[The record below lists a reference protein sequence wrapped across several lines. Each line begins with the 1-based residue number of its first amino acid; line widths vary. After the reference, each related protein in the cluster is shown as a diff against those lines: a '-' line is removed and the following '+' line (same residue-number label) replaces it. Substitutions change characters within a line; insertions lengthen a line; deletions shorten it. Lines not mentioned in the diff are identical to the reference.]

1 MLRRRHRRYVLSAL
15 LAGALVV
22 ALAPAAQAHGERA
35 QEAFL
40 RMRTVSWVDVTFS
53 SDRIRQGETFT
64 VSGTAKILDAWPTN
78 LAKGNPNTAFLGLIA
93 PGPVVVLKE
102 RTINGV
108 SVPTRIDAKKGD
120 IYEFSMTVAGRR
132 AGRWH
137 IHPALSVKGAG
148 TLLGPGQWVTVEKN
162 PDGFRNDV
170 TLVESGGGPG
180 GTINL
185 ENYQLP
191 FTWIWLVITFII
203 GMAWMIYWTVPKR
216 TVTNLAVT
224 SQIPLNTD
232 GMDYG
237 LITKKDHR
245 NTNWF
250 ALGTAL
256 LLAIGWIYQAVA
268 FPTKMPQQIFQF
280 APPQAAVA
288 ADSSLGVAG
297 LAEARYDSGSKTL
310 TMDVDVTNKGTTPL
324 QLQQFTTSTLKFA
337 PGAQPNENGGSLNA
351 TPAASVAPGATTK
364 LSLAMQSPAWE
375 VEKLIPVNESSQM
388 ITGLLVFQSGDGKKV
403 LTEVEAN
410 LQPVLR

>member
-40 RMRTVSWVDVTFS
+40 RMRTVSWVDVNFS
-53 SDRIRQGETFT
+53 SDRVRQGETFT
-64 VSGTAKILDAWPTN
+64 VTGTAKILEAWPTN

-93 PGPVVVLKE
+93 PGPVVMLKE

-132 AGRWH
+132 PGRWH

-170 TLVESGGGPG
+170 TLVEAGGGTG
-180 GTINL
+180 GTVNL

-203 GMAWMIYWTVPKR
+203 GLAWMIYWTVPKR

-245 NTNWF
+245 NMNWF

-256 LLAIGWIYQAVA
+256 LLAIGWIYQAMA
-268 FPTKMPQQIFQF
+268 FPTKIPQQIFQF
-280 APPQAAVA
+280 APPVSAVA
-288 ADSSLGVAG
+288 ADSALGVAG
-297 LAEARYDSGSKTL
+297 LGEARYDSGSKTL

-324 QLQQFTTSTLKFA
+324 QLQQFTTSTLKFT
-337 PGAQPNENGGSLNA
+337 PGGQPGENTGSLNA
-351 TPAASVAPGATTK
+351 TPATSVAPGATTK

-375 VEKLIPVNESSQM
+375 VEQLIPVNESSQM
-388 ITGLLVFQSGDGKKV
+388 VTGLLVFQSGDGKEV

-410 LQPVLR
+410 LQPLLR